1 MKRLIFL
8 VFIILTAISIAHGGR
23 TDGQGGHRDNNH
35 RSGLGPYH
43 YHHGYSAH
51 LHKNNNCPFE

>member
-8 VFIILTAISIAHGGR
+8 VFIILTAISIAHSGR
-23 TDGQGGHRDNNH
+23 TDGHRYNNN

-51 LHKNNNCPFE
+51 LHKNNMSL